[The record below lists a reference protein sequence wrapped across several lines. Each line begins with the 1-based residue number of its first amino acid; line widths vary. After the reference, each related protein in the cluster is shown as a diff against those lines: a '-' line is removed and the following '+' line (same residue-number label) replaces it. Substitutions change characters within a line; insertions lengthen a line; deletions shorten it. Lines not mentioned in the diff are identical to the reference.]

1 VIKQVKRGWRA
12 DFWLGT
18 NRVRKTFPN
27 RKLADVFEVTKKN
40 EFLNGKFL
48 PHSKKDRTPFQ
59 DFVDEYYRVYAAV
72 SMVNP
77 KTNEYYRLKQLKKF
91 FGAKPISDIKPR
103 DIEEWKASMA
113 SQCQPAT
120 FNRAL
125 TALKGLF
132 NKAIEWGKLEHN
144 PAQKIGKLRE
154 ANQRVRYLT
163 EQEISKLIEATK
175 PRLRQFIV
183 LALNTGMRKA
193 NLIGLSWEDIDFR
206 NGVIHILKTKSGK
219 AYDVPLNNSVLDL
232 LKELSRGKTTRA
244 GRVLDTCNLKREW
257 ENAIEASGIKNCRIH
272 DLRHTFASHL
282 AMKGIDLFTISQ
294 LLGHADIKMTQRYA
308 HLAPNHKKIAVNML
322 NITEAKKTSEAKKV
336 EMDFSAN

>member
-1 VIKQVKRGWRA
+1 MVMIKQVKKGWRA
-12 DFWLGT
+12 DFWLGS
-18 NRVRKTFPN
+18 NRIRKSFPS
-27 RKLADVFEVTKKN
+27 KKIAEVFEVTKKN
-40 EFLNGKFL
+40 EYLQGKFI
-48 PHSKKDRTPFQ
+48 PNSKRDRTPFNN
-59 DFVDEYYRVYAAV
+59 FVEEYYRLYASI

-77 KTNEYYRLKQLKKF
+77 KTNEFYRLEQLKKF

-103 DIEEWKASMA
+103 DIEEWKTSMA

-120 FNRAL
+120 LNRAL
-125 TALKGLF
+125 TTLKGLF
-132 NKAIEWGKLEHN
+132 NKEIEWGKLEHN

-163 EQEISKLIEATK
+163 EEEISKLLEFAK
-175 PRLRQFIV
+175 PRLRDFIV

-193 NLIGLSWEDIDFR
+193 NLIGLIWEDIDFR

-219 AYDVPLNNSVLDL
+219 AYDVPLNNAVLGL
-232 LKELSRGKTTRA
+232 LKSLVKGKTPA
-244 GRVLDTCNLKREW
+244 GKVLNTCNLKREW
-257 ENAIEASGIKNCRIH
+257 ENAIEASGVKNCRVH

-282 AMKGIDLFTISQ
+282 AMKGIDLFTVSQ

-322 NITEAKKTSEAKKV
+322 NLTEPKKTEPIKV
-336 EMDFSAN
+336 ETEFSTN

>member
-1 VIKQVKRGWRA
+1 MIKQVKRGWRA

-18 NRVRKTFPN
+18 NRIRKSFPSK
-27 RKLADVFEVTKKN
+27 KLAEVFEVTKKN
-40 EFLNGKFL
+40 EFLHGKFI
-48 PHSKKDRTPFQ
+48 PNSKRDRTPFTE
-59 DFVDEYYRVYAAV
+59 FVDEDYRIYAAV

-77 KTNEYYRLKQLKKF
+77 KTNEFYRLQQLKKF
-91 FGAKPISDIKPR
+91 FGERHLSDIKPR

-132 NKAIEWGKLEHN
+132 NKAIEWGRLEHN

-163 EQEISKLIEATK
+163 EQEISKRIEAAT
-175 PRLRQFIV
+175 PRLRQFLV

-193 NLIGLSWEDIDFR
+193 NLIGLSWEDIDVR

-219 AYDVPLNNSVLDL
+219 AYDVPINNSILDL
-232 LKELSRGKTTRA
+232 LKGLSRGKNSA

-257 ENAIEASGIKNCRIH
+257 EHAIEASGIKNCRIH

-322 NITEAKKTSEAKKV
+322 NLTEAKNENAPTKV